1 MERKNMSNLTLYV
14 FGLILGFVIS
24 RMIYNKPAEGEI
36 FIINQED
43 KENPDVYV
51 AINNIEDIKYR
62 NTIQMK
68 VHNNTQK

>member
-1 MERKNMSNLTLYV
+1 MSNLTLYI
-14 FGLILGFVIS
+14 FGLILGFAIS

-68 VHNNTQK
+68 VYNNTQK